1 MRFHADELVERQ
13 PRDDA
18 LEKRLGL
25 QQLSE
30 LLRLDLCTSV
40 QESVRIPQ
48 ESLGRLS
55 DIARRS
61 GILSARW

>member
-25 QQLSE
+25 QQLAE

-48 ESLGRLS
+48 ESLWRLS

-61 GILSARW
+61 GILRARW